1 MQVVADVDAVVNA
14 AVYRASVE
22 LARSGGWMQV
32 PDSSEHGENNLYE
45 NICGDRDYPMG
56 LGHPNE
62 GMRSH
67 MVDGNGDGGAYYCPM
82 GFVSLNGGQRSLAA
96 GT

>member
-1 MQVVADVDAVVNA
+1 VQVVADVDAVVNA

-32 PDSSEHGENNLYE
+32 PDSSENGENDLHV
-45 NICGDRDYPMG
+45 NICGDRDCPMG

-62 GMRSH
+62 GMRSRV
-67 MVDGNGDGGAYYCPM
+67 VDGNGDGGA
-82 GFVSLNGGQRSLAA
+82 
-96 GT
+96 